1 MRAPEP
7 QRLFES
13 ERLGML
19 KLVESSLYS
28 IEFDADLDQCGPRR
42 ASRLSNSRSALL
54 YHSRLCLFSTRIPA
68 LLLRQ
73 RHSLSLVSL
82 TSSSTR

>member
-13 ERLGML
+13 ERLGLL

-28 IEFDADLDQCGPRR
+28 IEFDADLDQCGRGW

-54 YHSRLCLFSTRIPA
+54 YHSRLCLFSSRIPA
-68 LLLRQ
+68 LLQGQ
-73 RHSLSLVSL
+73 RRSLSLAYL